1 MALDSRAR
9 RESRQLMTVNR
20 KGRAEG
26 GTMAAIIE
34 RAIVRRKVDI
44 VSLDPFVK
52 THGVS
57 ENDNNLIDQ
66 VTQVLLDLSAKYDV
80 AVDTPH
86 HVRKGPS
93 DPGNADRARGAS
105 SQKDAYR
112 LVYTLSTMSPEEAET
127 FGIPEE
133 ERHSYVRMD
142 KGKVNIVRQR
152 GRRNGSK
159 SSASASRMRPNS
171 IPTAMRSKQSNR
183 GRRRQRSTG
192 STPGLATASLT
203 RSTRGF
209 RTASG
214 TVQRRA
220 PRPARHGWRS
230 NDRRQGSP
238 NLNAGKSSGSGS
250 QTAF

>member
-1 MALDSRAR
+1 
-9 RESRQLMTVNR
+9 MTVNR
-20 KGRAEG
+20 KGRPEG
-26 GTMAAIIE
+26 GTMAAIVE

-66 VTQVLLDLSAKYDV
+66 VTQVLLDLSAKYNI

-142 KGKVNIVRQR
+142 ARSTSFRQR

-159 SSASASRMRPNS
+159 SSASASRMRPNA
-171 IPTAMRSKQSNR
+171 IPTAMRSKRSNR
-183 GRRRQRSTG
+183 GRRLQRSTG
-192 STPGLATASLT
+192 STPGLAIASST
-203 RSTRGF
+203 RSTPGF

-214 TVQRRA
+214 TVQRHAR
-220 PRPARHGWRS
+220 RPVRHGRRS
-230 NDRRQGSP
+230 KDTRQGSP